1 MPVRTRSEESLA
13 AGPVKRAK
21 VQNEE
26 VDDESSIDEIMA
38 AKFEKDVEIELLK
51 RTLEEVRRL
60 SYQTLTIVPRHS
72 MVYHRKINALE
83 DWKPYCYL
91 HSSSD
96 TMYRT

>member
-21 VQNEE
+21 VPKNED
-26 VDDESSIDEIMA
+26 VDDESVDEIMA

-72 MVYHRKINALE
+72 MV
-83 DWKPYCYL
+83 
-91 HSSSD
+91 
-96 TMYRT
+96 

>member
-51 RTLEEVRRL
+51 RTLEEENQRVRRL
-60 SYQTLTIVPRHS
+60 EALLLLAQQLGYDVPHIIES
-72 MVYHRKINALE
+72 
-83 DWKPYCYL
+83 
-91 HSSSD
+91 
-96 TMYRT
+96 T

>member
-21 VQNEE
+21 VPKNEE

-60 SYQTLTIVPRHS
+60 SYQTLTIAPRHS
-72 MVYHRKINALE
+72 MV
-83 DWKPYCYL
+83 
-91 HSSSD
+91 
-96 TMYRT
+96 